1 MRKWWLRWV
10 MTTNHKDI
18 GTMYLIYGAWMGMMG
33 AGISVIMRMELSN
46 VGSSVL
52 GGNSQLYNVL
62 VTGHGVIMLLM
73 VVMPVMFGGYGN
85 WWVPI
90 MIGAGEMAFPRM
102 NNVSFWLMPLST
114 VLMVLSMLVDGGG
127 GVGWTVYPPLSG
139 IEGHSGGGVDMLI
152 VSLHVL
158 GLSSIIGGI
167 NMLSTI
173 SNMRNEVMEME
184 RMPLF
189 VWCIGMTAVLGLLV
203 LPVLAGGVTMLL
215 TDRNMGTSFYSAG
228 GGGDAVLY
236 EHLFWFFGHPE
247 VYMLILPGFGIIS
260 QVVSEY
266 SRKEIFG
273 YIGMVYAIIGIGV
286 VGSVVWAHHM
296 FVSGMDVDTKGYF
309 MAASMIIAIPTGIK
323 VFSWLGTM
331 WEGRIVWSVGMKF
344 ASGFIMLFV
353 IGGLTGLI
361 VSNAGLNIS
370 MHDTYYVVG
379 HFHYVLSMGALFAIY
394 SGYYYWTGK
403 MTGVEY
409 SEEGGKIHFWS
420 TFIGVNI
427 TFFPMHFLGLGGM
440 PRRIGEYVDG
450 YEGWNRVASYGSL
463 VTLLSMVYWVWLVVK
478 SWERS
483 KESEVEVEGRSIEWG
498 MGRIGYHNWKE
509 EVMLVK
515 EE

>member
-1 MRKWWLRWV
+1 
-10 MTTNHKDI
+10 
-18 GTMYLIYGAWMGMMG
+18 
-33 AGISVIMRMELSN
+33 
-46 VGSSVL
+46 
-52 GGNSQLYNVL
+52 
-62 VTGHGVIMLLM
+62 
-73 VVMPVMFGGYGN
+73 
-85 WWVPI
+85 
-90 MIGAGEMAFPRM
+90 
-102 NNVSFWLMPLST
+102 
-114 VLMVLSMLVDGGG
+114 MLVDGG

-236 EHLFWFFGHPE
+236 EHLFWFFW
-247 VYMLILPGFGIIS
+247 S
-260 QVVSEY
+260 S
-266 SRKEIFG
+266 
-273 YIGMVYAIIGIGV
+273 
-286 VGSVVWAHHM
+286 GSVYVDITWQEGDIWLHRNGVCDNRDRSSGECGVGASYVCVWD
-296 FVSGMDVDTKGYF
+296 GCGYE
-309 MAASMIIAIPTGIK
+309 GIFYGGEYDNSDPDRDK
-323 VFSWLGTM
+323 
-331 WEGRIVWSVGMKF
+331 
-344 ASGFIMLFV
+344 
-353 IGGLTGLI
+353 GGLTGLI

-370 MHDTYYVVG
+370 MHDTYYVWILLLDG
-379 HFHYVLSMGALFAIY
+379 S
-394 SGYYYWTGK
+394 
-403 MTGVEY
+403 EY
-409 SEEGGKIHFWS
+409 KR
-420 TFIGVNI
+420 
-427 TFFPMHFLGLGGM
+427 FPDAFSRFGRNA
-440 PRRIGEYVDG
+440 RRIGEYVDG

-515 EE
+515 EDEEKEGEREERMSEGRRSRLCVET